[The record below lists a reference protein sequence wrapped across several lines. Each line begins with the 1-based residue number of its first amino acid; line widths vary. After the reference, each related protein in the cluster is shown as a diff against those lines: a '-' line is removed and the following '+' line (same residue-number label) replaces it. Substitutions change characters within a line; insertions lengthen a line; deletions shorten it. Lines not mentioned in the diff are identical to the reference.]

1 MDATT
6 LNCPGCGAAASA
18 GATECAFCHARL
30 ATVACPSCFGLV
42 FVGSRHCQH
51 CGARAERTV
60 RDARPHRCPRGCEEL
75 HHVTV
80 GGTELLECGRCA
92 GVWVDGATFQRLCA
106 EGERQAALLGAGTP
120 ASGAQ
125 RQGSAAAAGGQRV
138 RYSPCPDCGKVM
150 NRVNF
155 ARFSG
160 VIVDECKQHG
170 VWFDEDELRRVV
182 EFIRAGGVDRA
193 RAKER
198 EALAEE
204 RRRLRAQQAVMGT
217 GQRSPQYGNERHDS
231 DASSTLSSFLSLLIG

>member
-6 LNCPGCGAAASA
+6 LNCPTCGAAAST
-18 GATECAFCHARL
+18 GATECAFCRARL

-42 FVGSRHCQH
+42 FAGSRHCAH

-60 RDARPHRCPRGCEEL
+60 RDAEPRRCPRACGEMRRVSL
-75 HHVTV
+75 
-80 GGTELLECGRCA
+80 GATELLECERCA
-92 GVWVDGATFQRLCA
+92 GVWVDGPTFQRLCA
-106 EGERQAALLGAGTP
+106 EGERQAAVL
-120 ASGAQ
+120 
-125 RQGSAAAAGGQRV
+125 AAGPHAARGEGARADTGQRV
-138 RYSPCPDCGKVM
+138 RYSPCPECGKVM

-182 EFIRAGGVDRA
+182 EFIRSGGVDRA

-204 RRRLRAQQAVMGT
+204 RRRLRAQQAVAGGQMAAQYRNDSRDTEASGT
-217 GQRSPQYGNERHDS
+217 L
-231 DASSTLSSFLSLLIG
+231 ASLLSLLIG

>member
-1 MDATT
+1 MDART
-6 LNCPGCGAAASA
+6 LNCPTCGAAASA
-18 GATECAFCHARL
+18 GATECAFCRARL

-42 FVGSRHCQH
+42 FAGSRHCAH
-51 CGARAERTV
+51 CGAFAERTV
-60 RDARPHRCPRGCEEL
+60 RDAKPHRCPRGCQDMR
-75 HHVTV
+75 HVSV
-80 GGTELLECGRCA
+80 GGTELLECERCA
-92 GVWVDGATFQRLCA
+92 GVWVDGPTFQRLCT
-106 EGERQAALLGAGTP
+106 EGERQAAVLAADPGATRRADARTVTGE
-120 ASGAQ
+120 
-125 RQGSAAAAGGQRV
+125 RV

-193 RAKER
+193 RTKER

-204 RRRLRAQQAVMGT
+204 RRRLRAQQAVAGNAQMVQQFRNDQRDAEASGT
-217 GQRSPQYGNERHDS
+217 L
-231 DASSTLSSFLSLLIG
+231 ASFLSLLIS